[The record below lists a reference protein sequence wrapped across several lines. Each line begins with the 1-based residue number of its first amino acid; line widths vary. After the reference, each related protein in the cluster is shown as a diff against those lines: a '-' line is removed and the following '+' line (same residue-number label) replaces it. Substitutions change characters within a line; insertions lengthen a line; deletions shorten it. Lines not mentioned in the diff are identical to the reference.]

1 MMTIKRILRALP
13 QFGKKKSGPQLAGLM
28 NLTRSLPAVPAV
40 TVPPMM
46 VPTHFGHAL
55 L

>member
-13 QFGKKKSGPQLAGLM
+13 QFGKKTGPQLAGLM

-46 VPTHFGHAL
+46 VPTHFGHSL